1 MSGVESSGL
10 GRPLVPYPEPD
21 RRCAMFQSRSK
32 TFNAQPGMHSLSSS
46 AILMA
51 RKRRMQAVG
60 QACPRSLFSLRSHAG
75 PKVALTGQS
84 SKEENGGPRTA
95 DNYAGDEVGS
105 IITVSDCSRDVSLL
119 RRTTFV
125 EYPRRRSFGRLCA
138 VAVET

>member
-1 MSGVESSGL
+1 MRSSWRASVECRRL
-10 GRPLVPYPEPD
+10 GKLAPEACF
-21 RRCAMFQSRSK
+21 RCGA
-32 TFNAQPGMHSLSSS
+32 TP
-46 AILMA
+46 
-51 RKRRMQAVG
+51 
-60 QACPRSLFSLRSHAG
+60 
-75 PKVALTGQS
+75 TGQS
-84 SKEENGGPRTA
+84 SKEENGDPRTA